1 VSETMTGKI
10 SKNKKQTK
18 TIVTERATKRK
29 INSAQIFFALFAIIL
44 ILSMVLSAVSK
55 F

>member
-1 VSETMTGKI
+1 MAGKI
-10 SKNKKQTK
+10 SKNKKPTK
-18 TIVTERATKRK
+18 TTEAERAAKRK
-29 INSAQIFFALFAIIL
+29 VNTAQIFFAIFAIIL

>member
-1 VSETMTGKI
+1 MAGKI
-10 SKNKKQTK
+10 SKTKKQNK
-18 TIVTERATKRK
+18 TVRVSTDVPPRNGSQRA
-29 INSAQIFFALFAIIL
+29 AQILFAIFAIIL

>member
-1 VSETMTGKI
+1 MATKN
-10 SKNKKQTK
+10 SKNKKQVKPVEPKSPTQN
-18 TIVTERATKRK
+18 RA
-29 INSAQIFFALFAIIL
+29 AQIFFAAFAIIL

>member
-1 VSETMTGKI
+1 MTAKVSRT
-10 SKNKKQTK
+10 KKQTK
-18 TIVTERATKRK
+18 AADMERANKRK
-29 INSAQIFFALFAIIL
+29 ARAAQILFAVFAIIL

>member
-1 VSETMTGKI
+1 MTGKAV
-10 SKNKKQTK
+10 KNKKPIK
-18 TIVTERATKRK
+18 TPVAERAPKRK
-29 INSAQIFFALFAIIL
+29 INSAQILFAVFAIIL

>member
-1 VSETMTGKI
+1 MKMSVKTT
-10 SKNKKQTK
+10 KNKKQTK
-18 TIVTERATKRK
+18 APEKNQQR
-29 INSAQIFFALFAIIL
+29 SAQILFALFAIIL

>member
-1 VSETMTGKI
+1 MTGKI
-10 SKNKKQTK
+10 SKTKKQTK
-18 TIVTERATKRK
+18 PAENTASRPNR
-29 INSAQIFFALFAIIL
+29 SAQIMFAIFAIIL